1 MAKQDLVKELEQ
13 SQGAL
18 NQALSNIAIKDDRI
32 GELEEDLKLA
42 EARAR
47 SAYADRDALQSAFET
62 LRAELQRKDALI
74 ARLTE
79 RYIMLEDSQR
89 R

>member
-1 MAKQDLVKELEQ
+1 MNKQDFAKQLDEVN
-13 SQGAL
+13 GAL
-18 NQALSNIAIKDDRI
+18 KQANSNIALKDSRI
-32 GELEEDLKLA
+32 AELEEDLKLA

-47 SAYADRDALQSAFET
+47 AAYADRDETQSAFDT

-79 RYIMLEDSQR
+79 RYITLEDSQR